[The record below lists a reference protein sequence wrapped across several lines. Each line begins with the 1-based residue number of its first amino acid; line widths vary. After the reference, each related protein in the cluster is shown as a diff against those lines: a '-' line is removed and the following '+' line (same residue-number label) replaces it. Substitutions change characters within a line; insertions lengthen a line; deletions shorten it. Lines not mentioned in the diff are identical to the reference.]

1 MLKHYPTL
9 TKLVKYLDQYLERTY
24 PEFFGK
30 SAVHPVLPLKSFKVI
45 HDNLW
50 GTNRFS
56 WIELALIDSPLL
68 QRLRGIHQT
77 GLAYYVYPSARHSRF
92 EHSLGV
98 TTIASRAFDALMQ
111 RSPDLTDIASAFD
124 KENPSRFL
132 ANARQELRLAA
143 LLHDTG
149 HSIHSHTSEIVYSKL
164 PLLAQ
169 AASELTN
176 LAGRRKGTGEVLSF
190 CLSRTQAVDGLL
202 KRATDRVADTKQKAL
217 VADVDMDNVSLLI
230 IGRSRHPY
238 LQFLADI
245 ISSDLDADKLDYL
258 LRDASFAGLPLR
270 YDIDRYLYTVGVAP
284 DFLLD
289 GEGHLERLYSSLKV
303 PPVKHKANDKV
314 AFPHY
319 ETYRLRLPLQA
330 MSTIEQIVICKFMLY
345 SYIYHH
351 AKVRAAEGLLAKMLA
366 RASEH
371 WRQSGSKDV
380 DILERFLEMTDSAL
394 DGTDLRRSKDP
405 EVRYYCEKVR
415 ARLLPREVFGFVS
428 SMFSHAQGEMLAN
441 FISVLLDPARRG
453 GAISEFEKALGEE
466 LLKVDPKLGSTP
478 AEATWRAGAWLD
490 VPSPPKFENIHL
502 LIGYPSKSQP
512 FSDVFPIEYWIQA
525 YESHRYEVRI
535 FAFSEYFEIT
545 KEAARNA
552 CKRVLGIQ
560 SDSFYDV
567 AQKARTSS

>member
-1 MLKHYPTL
+1 MLKDYPTL
-9 TKLVKYLDQYLERTY
+9 TSLVERLDEYLARTY
-24 PEFFGK
+24 PEFFG
-30 SAVHPVLPLKSFKVI
+30 SQPVHPVLPLKSCKFI

-56 WIELALIDSPLL
+56 WLELALIDSPLL

-98 TTIASRAFDALMQ
+98 TTIASRAFDALLQ
-111 RSPDLTDIASAFD
+111 RSTDLSDIASTFD

-132 ANARQELRLAA
+132 ARARQELRLAA

-164 PLLAQ
+164 PLLAE

-190 CLSRTQAVDGLL
+190 CLSRTKAVAGLL
-202 KRATDRVADTKQKAL
+202 SRAVNSVADGKERTAG
-217 VADVDMDNVSLLI
+217 AEIDMDNVSLLI
-230 IGRSRHPY
+230 IGRSKHPY

-289 GEGHLERLYSSLKV
+289 GEGHLGRLYAGLKS
-303 PPVKHKANDKV
+303 PPIRRKPTDKV
-314 AFPHY
+314 GFPHY
-319 ETYRLRLPLQA
+319 DTYRLRLPLQA

-351 AKVRAAEGLLAKMLA
+351 AKVRAAEGLLAKMLS

-371 WRQSGSKDV
+371 WRQSGSDDV
-380 DILERFLEMTDSAL
+380 DILYRFLEMTDSAM
-394 DGTDLRRSKDP
+394 DGADLRKSGDP
-405 EVRYYCEKVR
+405 EVSYYCEKVR
-415 ARLLPREVFGFVS
+415 ARLLPREVLGFVS

-441 FISVLLDPARRG
+441 FISILLDPARRG
-453 GAISEFEKALGEE
+453 DAIKEFEKALGEE
-466 LLKVDPKLGSTP
+466 LLNIDSRLGASP
-478 AEATWRAGAWLD
+478 SEAIWRAGAWLD

-502 LIGYPSKSQP
+502 LIGHPNKSQP
-512 FSDVFPIEYWIQA
+512 FSEVFPIEYWIQA

-545 KEAARNA
+545 KRAARSA
-552 CKRVLGIQ
+552 CKRVIGIS
-560 SDSFYDV
+560 SDAFYDA
-567 AQKARTSS
+567 AQKVRSSV